1 MRRRARP
8 GQIEE
13 AEEELEITPMIDV
26 VFLLLIFFI
35 FATKFPKQEGKLE
48 ASLPSSRSSG
58 KTESTIVVIEITGD
72 GKLMVNDHSYTAN
85 ELAGLL
91 AKLAVLDPEQPVIIS
106 GEPDARH
113 QWIVDAL
120 NACARANITRISF
133 TGL

>member
-1 MRRRARP
+1 
-8 GQIEE
+8 
-13 AEEELEITPMIDV
+13 MIDV

-48 ASLPSSRSSG
+48 ASLPSSRGAG
-58 KTESTIVVIEITGD
+58 KTKSTIVVIQITAD
-72 GKLMVNDHSYTAN
+72 GKLMVNDQSYTPD

-91 AKLAVLDPEQPVIIS
+91 ANLAALDPKQPVVIS
-106 GEPDARH
+106 GDPEARH